1 MLWLKAIHIAAVI
14 TWIGGMLLNALIIA
28 ILMTERTSSTEGAK
42 GRQPVDL
49 ARRLDRT
56 MTAPA
61 MLLAWVLGM
70 TLAIDGGW
78 LSSPWLLTKLAI
90 VIALSGLHG
99 LQAGTLRRLQATPD
113 HTPRALLRWMAP
125 FILMCVTAI
134 AILVAVKPF

>member
-42 GRQPVDL
+42 GHQPVDL

-70 TLAIDGGW
+70 TLAIGIVTI
-78 LSSPWLLTKLAI
+78 LLA
-90 VIALSGLHG
+90 
-99 LQAGTLRRLQATPD
+99 TLVVLP
-113 HTPRALLRWMAP
+113 ALLS
-125 FILMCVTAI
+125 ITSKKSI
-134 AILVAVKPF
+134 N